1 MVNKFVAFVETVVK
15 IPGEGVRRR
24 AKFPGEGVK
33 RGEIFRERGS
43 YIPASSGRGGSPGG
57 GGYIDYC
64 PGMHRPDRYPQ
75 ARFVQAYTDCNCL

>member
-1 MVNKFVAFVETVVK
+1 MVNKFVAFVETAVK

-57 GGYIDYC
+57 GGYIDY
-64 PGMHRPDRYPQ
+64 
-75 ARFVQAYTDCNCL
+75 